1 MGEVQAQIIKTLLDE
16 RFEIKVNIENPI
28 VIHKEVPT
36 VSATSKVTYTTVS
49 GIGLEITPLERG
61 SGFRYISKVSTD
73 FLHLKYQR
81 QIKKLIYYYSK
92 QGLNGW
98 ELIDMEVAL
107 TDGQF
112 DSMGSD
118 PMHFNIITPIA
129 LFRCL
134 KQAKMKLLE
143 PISQF
148 IITTP
153 EKDLSS
159 VIKLVTSKNSN
170 FKITKNFDG
179 VITLEGEASAS
190 NMMNFPLELSKI
202 TGGRGT
208 YSSYISRYEISKN
221 QKANIEF
228 IGPDPRNETTFVIND
243 MKASKEPLDKTLMKK
258 KVVLN
263 LQGNKEKKNMVA
275 RNEDNVFLTLFFKTI
290 FILS

>member
-1 MGEVQAQIIKTLLDE
+1 M
-16 RFEIKVNIENPI
+16 NIENPI
-28 VIHKEVPT
+28 IIHKEVPT
-36 VSATSKVTYTTVS
+36 VSATSKATYTTVS
-49 GIGLEITPLERG
+49 GIVLEITPLERG

-92 QGLNGW
+92 QGLSGW
-98 ELIDMEVAL
+98 ELTDMEVAL
-107 TDGQF
+107 IDGQF

-118 PMHFNIITPIA
+118 PMHFNIITPLA

-159 VIKLVTSKNSN
+159 VIKLVTSKNSS
-170 FKITKNFDG
+170 FEITKHFDDM
-179 VITLEGEASAS
+179 ITLKGESFAS
-190 NMMNFPLELSKI
+190 NMMNFPLGLSKI

-208 YSSYISRYEISKN
+208 HSSYISRYEISKN
-221 QKANIEF
+221 QNANIQF

-243 MKASKEPLDKTLMKK
+243 MKASMEPLDKTLMKK
-258 KVVLN
+258 K
-263 LQGNKEKKNMVA
+263 KESRSKFARQQKAKEYGTKK
-275 RNEDNVFLTLFFKTI
+275 
-290 FILS
+290 